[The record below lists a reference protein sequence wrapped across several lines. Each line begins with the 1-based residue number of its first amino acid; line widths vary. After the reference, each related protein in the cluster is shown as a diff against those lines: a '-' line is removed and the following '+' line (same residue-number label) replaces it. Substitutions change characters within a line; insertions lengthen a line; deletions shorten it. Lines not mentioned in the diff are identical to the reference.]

1 LGWAKNLKDGRLE
14 AVFEGDRQKV
24 EKMVNWMKRGPIW
37 AKVEGLDVI
46 WEDYQDEF
54 KGFEIRYDLL

>member
-1 LGWAKNLKDGRLE
+1 MGWAKNLKDGRLE